1 MERHYQVVKRLAE
14 GLQDQRTLYFI
25 GYNTASSWIEIG
37 RYEEAYKWFSK
48 LEKPTLMSL
57 HKLAICC
64 EKTGRRE
71 EALAALNQAETMEA
85 DEINHSLALQL
96 LSLVRYRL
104 DYPDYLTHD
113 EYGSLLLECFNR
125 LQREQPSGYAIFHLP
140 WVLEWYKATRQY
152 KKACELMEEFPGKTV

>member
-1 MERHYQVVKRLAE
+1 ML
-14 GLQDQRTLYFI
+14 
-25 GYNTASSWIEIG
+25 
-37 RYEEAYKWFSK
+37 
-48 LEKPTLMSL
+48 L
-57 HKLAICC
+57 HKLAICS

-71 EALAALNQAETMEA
+71 EALEALNKAETMDT

-125 LQREQPSGYAIFHLP
+125 LQRELPSGYSIFHLP

-152 KKACELMEEFPGKTV
+152 KKACELMEEFPVKTL